1 MNKRVVAPPANFQ
14 LASLSSDEITNLGH
28 VADPGQM
35 QAPAPVDPLFS
46 SSGKLISDLSVEL
59 SGGRSATVEQ
69 FAQLIPQ
76 KGVQSGTSDTDKFI
90 PSGANFRDASV
101 DLLPHGP
108 APLPLLGPERHATS
122 LSDAT
127 HASLNH
133 NLIALAVTPVPT
145 VTIPAPGGPAT
156 QVFEAGLLARPG
168 EPAGS

>member
-1 MNKRVVAPPANFQ
+1 MNKRVVAPPASFQ

-35 QAPAPVDPLFS
+35 QTPAPVDPLFS

-108 APLPLLGPERHATS
+108 APLLRTTHKTIQINDSRPNYLGACAKHFAQNENNQDFTRDDR
-122 LSDAT
+122 L
-127 HASLNH
+127 
-133 NLIALAVTPVPT
+133 
-145 VTIPAPGGPAT
+145 
-156 QVFEAGLLARPG
+156 F
-168 EPAGS
+168 GSTRYRLC